1 VPPILN
7 ANAIIQCTHG
17 GTFKFMPS
25 TAPTVMVGGAPVIT
39 MADQAVPMTPCPFAT
54 AAGPAP
60 CVQLTPPT
68 MGMAMKTMAKNTPVL
83 LQTAM
88 FMTIPAG
95 AGVPVPA
102 MVQQPGQMTVQGT

>member
-1 VPPILN
+1 LN

-39 MADQAVPMTPCPFAT
+39 VADQALPMTPCPFAT

-60 CVQLTPPT
+60 CLQLTPPT
-68 MGMAMKTMAKNTPVL
+68 MGMATMVKAMGTPVL
-83 LQTAM
+83 LATAM
-88 FMTIPAG
+88 FMTIPGG

-102 MVQQPGQMTVQGT
+102 MVSSPGQVMVQGI